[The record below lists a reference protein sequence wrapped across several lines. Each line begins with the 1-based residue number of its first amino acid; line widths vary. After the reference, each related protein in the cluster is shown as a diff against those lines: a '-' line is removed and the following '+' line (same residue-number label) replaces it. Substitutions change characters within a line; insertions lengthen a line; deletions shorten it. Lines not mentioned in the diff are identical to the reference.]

1 MGCLTSELYSGKVH
15 HMSTDTT
22 NIWKS
27 ELPQQLAGVLVAIDD
42 KDTMQ
47 NFLRDVMTEK
57 EIIEISA
64 RLEAAR
70 MLSDGERY
78 IEITKKT
85 KLSSRTV
92 ARISDW
98 LKNGCN
104 GYKAALKLVDK
115 QRSHISPAR
124 AE

>member
-1 MGCLTSELYSGKVH
+1 MQQADTSVWE
-15 HMSTDTT
+15 TD
-22 NIWKS
+22 S
-27 ELPQQLAGVLVAIDD
+27 AQQLARALAGIADESA
-42 KDTMQ
+42 MQ

-70 MLSDGERY
+70 MLQQGKKYTEI
-78 IEITKKT
+78 IEKT
-85 KLSSRTV
+85 KLSSRTI

-98 LKNGCN
+98 MQNGCG
-104 GYKAALKLVDK
+104 GYETALNIISTHHD
-115 QRSHISPAR
+115 HIPPAR

>member
-1 MGCLTSELYSGKVH
+1 LTNTLYFDKVVFMLKDSTTVWKRDTTQQLTEVLTSIN
-15 HMSTDTT
+15 STND
-22 NIWKS
+22 
-27 ELPQQLAGVLVAIDD
+27 
-42 KDTMQ
+42 MQ

-57 EIIEISA
+57 EIVEISS

-70 MLSDGERY
+70 MLTEGASY
-78 IEITKKT
+78 VFITKQT

-92 ARISDW
+92 ARISNW

-104 GYKAALKLVDK
+104 GYQIALNVINHDN
-115 QRSHISPAR
+115 HILPAS